1 MQIYQAQ
8 MRYIFTNPFMKQIV
22 IIGNNAETSRCNLF
36 PSFISKYPQ
45 MNVKPFLKYIYIF
58 LNKSPLTILQSS
70 YVIHF
75 SEPCS
80 EEGGKQQFSY
90 VYECQYFYMY
100 FFFLLFQDGYWATDV
115 CDKQLGYICKKK
127 PSPQSLEKEMIIDPG
142 CQKVYVLSQ
151 IIYVGKNEQ
160 ELIYLLFLLLE
171 SLHLYV
177 SSPLEETVFSH
188 KQITNIC
195 AYFICTLKILQ
206 NVKIHLCIY

>member
-80 EEGGKQQFSY
+80 EEGGK
-90 VYECQYFYMY
+90 
-100 FFFLLFQDGYWATDV
+100 
-115 CDKQLGYICKKK
+115 
-127 PSPQSLEKEMIIDPG
+127 
-142 CQKVYVLSQ
+142 
-151 IIYVGKNEQ
+151 
-160 ELIYLLFLLLE
+160 
-171 SLHLYV
+171 
-177 SSPLEETVFSH
+177 
-188 KQITNIC
+188 
-195 AYFICTLKILQ
+195 
-206 NVKIHLCIY
+206 